1 MNRKITDTII
11 YIGAND
17 HDIDLFEGQYIV
29 PNGMAYNSYAV
40 IGDKIA
46 IMDTIDQSKT
56 DEWLQNIEAAIKCDA
71 PDYLVVQHMEPDHS
85 ASIQAFVEKF
95 PNATVVGNKKTFK
108 MIGQFF
114 PELEMK
120 NTLEVENGDKLDLGG
135 HELNFV
141 FAPMVHWPEV
151 MMTYDPAEKILFSA
165 DGFGKFGALD
175 VEEDWACEARRYYF
189 GIVGKYGPQV
199 QTVLKKAAAL
209 DIEKILPLH
218 GPMLEEDLGY
228 YIGLYDT
235 WSSYLAESDGIFIA
249 YTSVYGHT
257 KAAAELL
264 RDELVELGVP
274 TVEITDLAR
283 DDWAEAVEDAFR
295 YDKLV
300 LATTTYNS
308 EIFPF
313 MRQFIDHLTERNFH
327 KKTVAFIENGSWAPT
342 AAKVMRGMFEK
353 SKDITFAKNTV
364 SILSAMNEENKEQIK
379 ALAAELAADYIKP
392 DVEEDEKKIDPSA
405 LFKIGY
411 GLYVITSND
420 GKKDN
425 GFIGN
430 TVAQVSNDPSR
441 IIVGVNKANYSCETI
456 NKTGVL
462 NVCTLNEQAPF
473 QIFQHFGFQSG
484 RDVNKFADFEHYDKS
499 SNGLPYLNKYANGYM
514 SLKVFDTVDTGSHLM
529 FFCDI
534 TESAVLNDVDTMTY
548 TFYQKNVKPRPQEE
562 VKGWVCDVCGYVFE
576 GEDLPEDFICP
587 LCKHGA
593 SDFSKMG

>member
-257 KAAAELL
+257 KAAAKLL
-264 RDELVELGVP
+264 RDELVALGVP

-313 MRQFIDHLTERNFH
+313 MRQFIDHLTERNFQ

-392 DVEEDEKKIDPSA
+392 DVEEEEKKIDPSA

-484 RDVNKFADFEHYDKS
+484 RDVDKFADFEHYDQS